1 MGTPIY
7 VAPEIIE
14 GKEYMGE
21 KVDVFSCGVVLFIML
36 TGRYPFYCATAD
48 DKRYHLLMQSKFDDY
63 WKTFEGKIS
72 EPLSLEVRDLL
83 QKMFAYSPEKR
94 MTLDEI
100 SEHPWY

>member
-36 TGRYPFYCATAD
+36 VGRYPFYCATIE
-48 DKRYHLLMQSKFDDY
+48 DKRYNLLMKKKFVEY

-72 EPLSLEVRDLL
+72 EPLSPEAQDLL
-83 QKMFAYSPEKR
+83 QRMFAYVPSER
-94 MTLDEI
+94 IALDEI

>member
-36 TGRYPFYCATAD
+36 TGRYPFYCATTE
-48 DKRYHLLMQSKFDDY
+48 DKRYHLLMLNNTTDY
-63 WKTFEGKIS
+63 WKSFEGKFP
-72 EPLSLEVRDLL
+72 EPLSPEAKSLLEG
-83 QKMFAYSPEKR
+83 MFAYAPS
-94 MTLDEI
+94 
-100 SEHPWY
+100 